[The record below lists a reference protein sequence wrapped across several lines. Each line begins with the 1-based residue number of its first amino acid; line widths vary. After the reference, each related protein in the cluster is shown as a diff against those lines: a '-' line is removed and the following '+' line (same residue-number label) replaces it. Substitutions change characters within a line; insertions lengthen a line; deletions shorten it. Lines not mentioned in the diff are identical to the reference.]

1 MRVTTKVVLDI
12 ETGAEVAREGY
23 KYDGAVAL
31 CRGGQKAAE
40 KQLNVENQWIQQQM
54 AEREAG
60 RKLVL
65 PYAQQLLSSPGY
77 SPEQQ
82 AAITQAAMGPLGAR
96 FEAAKESAEERAART
111 RNEAGLREQEDEL
124 AREQGRQA
132 ANIGAGLQGRFADE
146 KQRRQLEGLQAM
158 ANLYGIDTNLLSRT
172 MGLPEQSISLMRGG
186 GFGNAFGAGLG
197 RALGAGL
204 GGLVFG

>member
-1 MRVTTKVVLDI
+1 VL
-12 ETGAEVAREGY
+12 ERQSCE
-23 KYDGAVAL
+23 YDGPVAL
-31 CRGGQKAAE
+31 ARGGQKAAQ
-40 KQLNVENQWIQQQM
+40 KQLNLENQWIQQQQ

-60 RKLVL
+60 RNIVL
-65 PYAQQLLSSPGY
+65 PYAQRFLSSTGY
-77 SPEQQ
+77 SPEEQ
-82 AAITQAAMGPLGAR
+82 AAITQGAMGPLGSR

-124 AREQGRQA
+124 AREQARQA
-132 ANIGAGLQGRFADE
+132 AGIGAQLQKSFADE
-146 KQRRQLEGLQAM
+146 KQRRQLEGLQAI

-172 MGLPEQSISLMRGG
+172 MGLPGQSIALMRGGG